1 MEELRKQADQ
11 LQNKVRNYL
20 DQPQHAHAQSL
31 VKEVEKLILDIR
43 AKKHPLSIENRLKQI
58 IKQLEAFT
66 DDTIMDY
73 RHIDEIIQHSNDMRQ
88 ATQKL

>member
-1 MEELRKQADQ
+1 MDELRKQAEQ
-11 LQNKVRNYL
+11 LQNKVRNNL

-31 VKEVEKLILDIR
+31 TKEVENLILDIR
-43 AKKHPLSIENRLKQI
+43 ANKHPLSIENRIKQI

-73 RHIDEIIQHSNDMRQ
+73 RHIDEIIQHSNSMRQ